1 MPFRDC
7 IGHQQSIALLQAA
20 VTHKRLAHAYLF
32 HGEEAIGK
40 RLTAIRLA
48 QALNCEQPPEADGLD
63 SCGACRSCQQIEART
78 HPDFFVIEPDP
89 EQATQQIKIEQVREI
104 EHQIMYRPLI
114 GERKIC
120 LINDADRMT
129 IGAANALLKTLEE
142 PPAHSLFLVIS
153 SRPAALP
160 ATIRSRCQALRFTT
174 PARTQVEAA
183 LILKREIPP
192 ADARFLAIISEGR
205 IGEALTADVKDTR
218 ARQQELVDLVRPQS
232 LQSIGSILSSAEAIA
247 KADRAQDMLAWL
259 ARWIRDLVLIQVGGD
274 RDQLLYLD
282 DLTTLEAYAQQAN
295 TDSLLDLLREIEMTE
310 QRATRHL
317 NLHMAL
323 EMILLRLR
331 DAVARIVRPA
341 ASLAFAVYYLVS
353 FRHAH
358 ESPEYLLHH
367 DADLL
372 RERRAAYRTRLYHR
386 GCRRPRSLLAPA
398 RTRRLLS
405 HRAR

>member
-1 MPFRDC
+1 
-7 IGHQQSIALLQAA
+7 
-20 VTHKRLAHAYLF
+20 
-32 HGEEAIGK
+32 
-40 RLTAIRLA
+40 
-48 QALNCEQPPEADGLD
+48 
-63 SCGACRSCQQIEART
+63 
-78 HPDFFVIEPDP
+78 
-89 EQATQQIKIEQVREI
+89 
-104 EHQIMYRPLI
+104 MYRPLI

-120 LINDADRMT
+120 LIDNADRMT

-192 ADARFLAIISEGR
+192 SDARFLAIISEGR
-205 IGEALTADVKDTR
+205 LGEALTADVKDTR

-232 LQSIGSILSSAEAIA
+232 LQSIGYILSSAETIA

-259 ARWIRDLVLIQVGGD
+259 ARWIRDLVLIQVEGD
-274 RDQLLYLD
+274 RDQILNLD
-282 DLTTLEAYAQQAN
+282 DLATLETYAQQAN
-295 TDSLLDLLREIEMTE
+295 TDALLNLLREIEMTE

-331 DAVARIVRPA
+331 DA
-341 ASLAFAVYYLVS
+341 L
-353 FRHAH
+353 
-358 ESPEYLLHH
+358 
-367 DADLL
+367 
-372 RERRAAYRTRLYHR
+372 T
-386 GCRRPRSLLAPA
+386 LAPA
-398 RTRRLLS
+398 GTPV
-405 HRAR
+405 

>member
-1 MPFRDC
+1 MPFHDC
-7 IGHQQSIALLQAA
+7 IGHHQSIAFLQSA
-20 VTHKRLAHAYLF
+20 VTHERLAHAYLF

-63 SCGACRSCQQIEART
+63 SCGTCRSCRQIEARI
-78 HPDFFVIEPDP
+78 HPDFFVIEPDQ
-89 EQATQQIKIEQVREI
+89 EQATRQIKIEQVREI

-120 LINDADRMT
+120 LIDDADRMT

-183 LILKREIPP
+183 LILTREIPP
-192 ADARFLAIISEGR
+192 ADARFLAIVSEGR
-205 IGEALTADVKDTR
+205 LGEALTADVKDAR
-218 ARQQELVDLVRPQS
+218 ARRQQLVDLVRPQA

-247 KADRAQDMLAWL
+247 KGNHAQDMLTWL

-274 RDQLLYLD
+274 RDQILYLD
-282 DLTTLEAYAQQAN
+282 DVATLEAYAKQAN
-295 TDSLLDLLREIEMTE
+295 TDSLLALLREIELTE

-331 DAVARIVRPA
+331 DAVT
-341 ASLAFAVYYLVS
+341 VS
-353 FRHAH
+353 PVPI
-358 ESPEYLLHH
+358 SI
-367 DADLL
+367 
-372 RERRAAYRTRLYHR
+372 
-386 GCRRPRSLLAPA
+386 
-398 RTRRLLS
+398 
-405 HRAR
+405 

>member
-1 MPFRDC
+1 MPFHDC
-7 IGHQQSIALLQAA
+7 IGHQQSIAFLQSA
-20 VTHKRLAHAYLF
+20 VTNERLAHAYLF

-40 RLTAIRLA
+40 RLTAILLA
-48 QALNCEQPPEADGLD
+48 QALNCERSPGTNGLD
-63 SCGACRSCQQIEART
+63 SCGDCRSCQQIEART
-78 HPDFFVIEPDP
+78 HPDFFVIEPDQ

-120 LINDADRMT
+120 LIDNADRMT

-153 SRPAALP
+153 SRPAA
-160 ATIRSRCQALRFTT
+160 RFTT

-192 ADARFLAIISEGR
+192 SDARFLAIISEGR
-205 IGEALTADVKDTR
+205 LGEALTADVKNTR

-232 LQSIGSILSSAEAIA
+232 LQSIGSILSSAETIA

-259 ARWIRDLVLIQVGGD
+259 ARWIRDLVLIQVEGD
-274 RDQLLYLD
+274 RDQILNLD
-282 DLTTLEAYAQQAN
+282 DLATLETYAQQAN
-295 TDSLLDLLREIEMTE
+295 TDALLNLLREIEMTE

-331 DAVARIVRPA
+331 DA
-341 ASLAFAVYYLVS
+341 L
-353 FRHAH
+353 
-358 ESPEYLLHH
+358 
-367 DADLL
+367 
-372 RERRAAYRTRLYHR
+372 T
-386 GCRRPRSLLAPA
+386 LAPVG
-398 RTRRLLS
+398 TPV
-405 HRAR
+405 

>member
-1 MPFRDC
+1 MPFHDC
-7 IGHQQSIALLQAA
+7 IGHHQSIAFLQSA
-20 VTHKRLAHAYLF
+20 VTHERLAHAYLF

-63 SCGACRSCQQIEART
+63 SCGTCRSCRQIEARI
-78 HPDFFVIEPDP
+78 HPDFFVIEPDQ
-89 EQATQQIKIEQVREI
+89 EQATRQIKIEQVREI
-104 EHQIMYRPLI
+104 EHQIMYRPLV

-120 LINDADRMT
+120 LIDDADRMT

-183 LILKREIPP
+183 LILTREIPP
-192 ADARFLAIISEGR
+192 ADARFLAIVSEGR
-205 IGEALTADVKDTR
+205 LGEALTADVKDTR
-218 ARQQELVDLVRPQS
+218 ARRQQLVDLVRPQA
-232 LQSIGSILSSAEAIA
+232 LQSIGAILSSAEAIA
-247 KADRAQDMLAWL
+247 KGNHAQDMLTWL

-274 RDQLLYLD
+274 RDQILYLD
-282 DLTTLEAYAQQAN
+282 DVATLEAYAKQAD
-295 TDSLLDLLREIEMTE
+295 TDSLLALLREIELTE

-331 DAVARIVRPA
+331 DAVT
-341 ASLAFAVYYLVS
+341 VS
-353 FRHAH
+353 PVPI
-358 ESPEYLLHH
+358 SI
-367 DADLL
+367 
-372 RERRAAYRTRLYHR
+372 
-386 GCRRPRSLLAPA
+386 
-398 RTRRLLS
+398 
-405 HRAR
+405 

>member
-7 IGHQQSIALLQAA
+7 IGHQQSITLLQAA
-20 VTHKRLAHAYLF
+20 VAHERLAHAYLF

-40 RLTAIRLA
+40 RLTAIRFA
-48 QALNCEQPPEADGLD
+48 QALSCERPPDTEGLD
-63 SCGACRSCQQIEART
+63 SCGTCRSCQQIEART

-142 PPAHSLFLVIS
+142 PPGHSLFLLIA

-174 PARTQVEAA
+174 LARTQVEAA

-192 ADARFLAIISEGR
+192 SDARFLAIISEGR
-205 IGEALTADVKDTR
+205 IGEALMSDVKDTR
-218 ARQQELVDLVRPQS
+218 QRQQELVDLVRPQS

-247 KADRAQDMLAWL
+247 KADRAQDILAWMT
-259 ARWIRDLVLIQVGGD
+259 RWIRDLVVIQVGGD
-274 RDQLLYLD
+274 RDQILNLD
-282 DLTTLEAYAQQAN
+282 DLTTLESYAQQAD
-295 TDSLLDLLREIEMTE
+295 TDALLGLLREIELTE

-317 NLHMAL
+317 NLQMAL

-331 DAVARIVRPA
+331 DALTLSSAPLPA
-341 ASLAFAVYYLVS
+341 
-353 FRHAH
+353 
-358 ESPEYLLHH
+358 
-367 DADLL
+367 
-372 RERRAAYRTRLYHR
+372 
-386 GCRRPRSLLAPA
+386 
-398 RTRRLLS
+398 
-405 HRAR
+405 